1 MRDLKGYTQYQQA
14 RLKEAKEKSL
24 MRSLRKE
31 VNIGDNGT
39 QEYVIKQGPN
49 RGRVAKDFQK

>member
-14 RLKEAKEKSL
+14 RLKEVKEKSL
-24 MRSLRKE
+24 MRSMRKE
-31 VNIGDNGT
+31 VNIGNNGT

-49 RGRVAKDFQK
+49 LSLIHI